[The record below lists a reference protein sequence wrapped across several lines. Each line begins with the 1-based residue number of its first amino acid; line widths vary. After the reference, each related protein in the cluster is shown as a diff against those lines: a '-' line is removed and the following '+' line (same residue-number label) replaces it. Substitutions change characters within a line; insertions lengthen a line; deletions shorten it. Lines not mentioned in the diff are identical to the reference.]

1 MKAAV
6 CIGVLHQNCLD
17 SQRDGRKILISEDR
31 LSHPKNREGFKV
43 IAVINYVLYNLSY
56 TSLIEDLRQ
65 DINIGFC
72 I

>member
-31 LSHPKNREGFKV
+31 LSHPKNREGLKV
-43 IAVINYVLYNLSY
+43 IAVINYVLYNLGP
-56 TSLIEDLRQ
+56 
-65 DINIGFC
+65 NIVYF
-72 I
+72 IDRRSPSRH